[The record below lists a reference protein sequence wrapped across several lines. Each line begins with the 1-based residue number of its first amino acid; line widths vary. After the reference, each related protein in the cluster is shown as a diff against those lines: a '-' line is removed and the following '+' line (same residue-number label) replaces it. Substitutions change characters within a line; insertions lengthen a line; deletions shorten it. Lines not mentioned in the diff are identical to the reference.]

1 VAAVGVTSGHHVVDA
16 VTQAAVNAGIS
27 DSDVAEVLV
36 QSAVSAN
43 NQLSAQGI
51 ANQIIEVATSAHP
64 GQDNEAH
71 HAQLVVDALS
81 QGAIDSGQVT
91 IMHIPQGT
99 QDGVT
104 SEGLET
110 VSMTVPAEILAAMAA
125 AQSQGQTVV
134 MTTSQDQ
141 INQQTPTITTQAIQ
155 PLQQGQETSQADIS
169 MDGLEQQQQTDTSME
184 QQEEQMATD

>member
-1 VAAVGVTSGHHVVDA
+1 MVDA

-36 QSAVSAN
+36 QSAVNAN
-43 NQLSAQGI
+43 NQLGSQGI

-64 GQDNEAH
+64 GQDSET

-91 IMHIPQGT
+91 IMHIPQGG

-104 SEGLET
+104 NEGMET
-110 VSMTVPAEILAAMAA
+110 VSMTVSAEILAAMAA
-125 AQSQGQTVV
+125 VQSHGQTAMV
-134 MTTSQDQ
+134 MTTATDQGSQS
-141 INQQTPTITTQAIQ
+141 TPTVTTQAIQ
-155 PLQQGQETSQADIS
+155 ALHAGTERETGDEDIQ
-169 MDGLEQQQQTDTSME
+169 MQGLED
-184 QQEEQMATD
+184 QQEATESCETTTEQDESMATD

>member
-1 VAAVGVTSGHHVVDA
+1 MAAVNVSSGHHVVDA

-36 QSAVSAN
+36 QSAVGAN

-51 ANQIIEVATSAHP
+51 TNQIIEVATSAHP
-64 GQDNEAH
+64 GQDNDAH

-81 QGAIDSGQVT
+81 QGALDSGQVT

-99 QDGVT
+99 QDGV
-104 SEGLET
+104 SNEGMET

-141 INQQTPTITTQAIQ
+141 INHQNPTITTQAIQ
-155 PLQQGQETSQADIS
+155 PLQQEQDSSQGDIS
-169 MDGLEQQQQTDTSME
+169 MDGLDQSQTDNTTMD
-184 QQEEQMATD
+184 QQEEQMSTD